1 MLTVEDLRAALKA
14 RGLRMTPQR
23 QLILHVVAQ
32 LHGHISVEQV
42 YQQVVAQF
50 PDVNIST
57 VYRTLEV
64 LEELGFVRHTH
75 FHDSVAQYQRTDEAV
90 HQHMLCSACGQDI
103 ELDIALLQPLANE
116 LRRRYG
122 FVADLAHTAI
132 VGVCATCQRLQ
143 SNRSDT

>member
-23 QLILHVVAQ
+23 QLILHVVAD
-32 LHGHISVEQV
+32 LHGHISVDQV
-42 YQQVVAQF
+42 YQQVVTQF

-75 FHDSVAQYQRTDEAV
+75 FHDSVAQYQRTDEAP
-90 HQHMLCSACGQDI
+90 HQHMQCSVCGHDS
-103 ELDIALLQPLANE
+103 ELDIAILEPLAEE
-116 LRRRYG
+116 LQRRYG
-122 FVADLAHTAI
+122 FTADLTHTAI
-132 VGVCATCQRLQ
+132 VGICAACQ
-143 SNRSDT
+143 T